1 MIAASLQQYRYP
13 GLKGH
18 EPDRQQGAKG
28 AAQVAAVMQTL
39 RQQLPHLGTY
49 SPQTNYFQ
57 SDAAQDQWGSHYPQL
72 LAIKRRWDPTNLF
85 RVHNGVGNITP
96 PEATPR

>member
-18 EPDRQQGAKG
+18 EPDRQQGAK
-28 AAQVAAVMQTL
+28 AARVAAVMQTL
-39 RQQLPHLGTY
+39 RQQLPDLGTY

-57 SDAAQDQWGSHYPQL
+57 SDAAQAQWGSHYPQL